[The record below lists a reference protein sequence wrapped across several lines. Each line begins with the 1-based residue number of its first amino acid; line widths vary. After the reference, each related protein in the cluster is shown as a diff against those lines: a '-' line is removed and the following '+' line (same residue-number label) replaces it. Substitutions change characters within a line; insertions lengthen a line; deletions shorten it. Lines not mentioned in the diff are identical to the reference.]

1 MRCEFCNKEFSSVKD
16 YAYHLID
23 EANAKEKAEKEK
35 EAEIKKKKL
44 ADREVKI
51 KDLYEL
57 IKTEINEYNKE
68 SDDVKYKISLEVEKE
83 KKIPEDVKITF
94 NGKPL
99 TYSNKNIAD
108 IINDIFNI

>member
-57 IKTEINEYNKE
+57 IKTEVNEYNKE
-68 SDDVKYKISLEVEKE
+68 SDGVKYKVTLSNSKE
-83 KKIPEDVKITF
+83 DDTVKITV
-94 NGKPL
+94 NGKPVTSSSKNL
-99 TYSNKNIAD
+99 TD

>member
-51 KDLYEL
+51 KNLYEV
-57 IKTEINEYNKE
+57 IKEEINEYNKE
-68 SDDVKYKISLEVEKE
+68 SDDAKYKIALDTKE
-83 KKIPEDVKITF
+83 NDAVKITV
-94 NGKPL
+94 NGKPVSS
-99 TYSNKNIAD
+99 SNKSLTEL
-108 IINDIFNI
+108 INDIFNM

>member
-1 MRCEFCNKEFSSVKD
+1 MRCEFCDKEFSSVKD

-57 IKTEINEYNKE
+57 IKTEVDEYNKE
-68 SDDVKYKISLEVEKE
+68 SDDVKYKISLKTEKIN
-83 KKIPEDVKITF
+83 KIPEDVKVTV
-94 NGKPL
+94 NGKPV
-99 TYSNKNIAD
+99 TSSDKNLID

>member
-1 MRCEFCNKEFSSVKD
+1 MRCNFCNKEFSDVKD

-51 KDLYEL
+51 KNLYEA
-57 IKTEINEYNKE
+57 IKKEINEYNKE
-68 SDDVKYKISLEVEKE
+68 SDDTKYKIALDIERN
-83 KKIPEDVKITF
+83 DTVKITV
-94 NGKPL
+94 NSKPVSS
-99 TYSNKNIAD
+99 SNKSLTEL
-108 IINDIFNI
+108 INDIFNM